1 MVYSSAQNQTSCLSG
16 PCVSSFS
23 STVNT
28 LSPPTLLLLLK
39 TLADPID
46 IDSTIYN
53 IKSKP

>member
-1 MVYSSAQNQTSCLSG
+1 MVYSLAQNLTSRLSG

-23 STVNT
+23 STVIT

-39 TLADPID
+39 TLADPTD
-46 IDSTIYN
+46 TDSTIYT